1 MPDINI
7 GQQGK
12 LKSVPKLTKING
24 DDALKIVYR
33 NMGNNHAYP
42 FIWADTVTVASG
54 ATEAVVASGI
64 KFHGMNLATYGSFV
78 VTPKSDPGARF
89 WVEQNTSLNT
99 VKVKIGS
106 SAAGAIEFNLVCVLG
121 ADPNIEDLACR
132 GNTGAAQM
140 LP

>member
-42 FIWADTVTVASG
+42 FIWADTITVASG
-54 ATEAVVASGI
+54 ATEAVVVSGV
-64 KFHGMNLATYGSFV
+64 KFHGMDVATYGSV
-78 VTPKSDPGARF
+78 VATPQSDPGARF
-89 WVEQNTSLNT
+89 WVEQNALLNT
-99 VKVKIGS
+99 VKIKIGS
-106 SAAGAIEFNLVCVLG
+106 SAAGAIKFNVVCVLG
-121 ADPNIEDLACR
+121 SDPNIEELACR
-132 GNTGAAQM
+132 GNTGAYQS